1 MNIHE
6 QTIQKINELPESL
19 IQEVNDFIDFIM
31 IKNKTENKQLQI
43 SLNESLEI
51 AESDCS
57 DYLINL
63 ENYEEKLAKGEI
75 KW

>member
-51 AESDCS
+51 ADSDYS